1 MAIPTNMS
9 RFVISG
15 SLPGGDEFAT
25 SFWSDQNCPTTQ
37 AQATAAAINVRSTF
51 ETDMLPTLK
60 GFWGIDCVAEKVT
73 VYAYPTGGPLSSFI
87 GESSIASGAGTAT
100 GKDLPV
106 QCALVVTLLTGLP
119 GRRRRGRMYWP
130 LNQATLVTNQLS
142 LAQITSIVEA
152 QESWFNDLQTL
163 TTAFAPVVLSQ
174 VGAGST
180 APVTALRADTIVD
193 IQRRRSDK
201 VEAVASYQQA
211 V

>member
-1 MAIPTNMS
+1 MSIPSNMS

-15 SLPGGDEFAT
+15 TLTGGEEFAT

-37 AQATAAAINVRSTF
+37 AQATAAASAVRSTF
-51 ETDMLPTLK
+51 VADMMPTLL
-60 GFWGIDCVAEKVT
+60 GFLSTTCSYDKVT
-73 VYAYPTGGPLSSFI
+73 VYAYPTGGPLAGFV
-87 GESSIASGAGTAT
+87 GESAITGGTGTAT
-100 GKDLPV
+100 GSSLPL
-106 QCALVVTLLTGLP
+106 QCACVVTLLTGLP

-130 LNQATLVTNQLS
+130 INNATLVTNQMTLT
-142 LAQITSIVEA
+142 QITSIVEA

-180 APVTALRADTIVD
+180 APVTALRADTRMD
-193 IQRRRSDK
+193 IQRRRAAN
-201 VEAVASYQQA
+201 EAVIASYQQA